1 MAAFLEPTVYCR
13 LTEEERR
20 SAKKQIMVKLK
31 SMDSSSAYNI
41 MNHSDRQQTTTN
53 SSPTTISS
61 TSSTNNSNMLDHF
74 SQICGLSSRIIS
86 TPPISTRLP
95 THDEELSLYV
105 AEAKHTDDF
114 RSFWNKNKDQ
124 MPRLSQMVRKYCMI
138 PASSVASEAA
148 FSRASYL
155 QRKQRSSLS
164 SKALQYSMILKD
176 RQLVERLQSS
186 TS

>member
-13 LTEEERR
+13 LTEEEKR
-20 SAKKQIMVKLK
+20 SAKKQIMIKLK
-31 SMDSSSAYNI
+31 SMDSSSTYNI

-53 SSPTTISS
+53 SSPTTSNS
-61 TSSTNNSNMLDHF
+61 ASSTNNSNILDQF
-74 SQICGLSSRIIS
+74 SQMCGLSTRIIS
-86 TPPISTRLP
+86 TPSISTRLP

-105 AEAKHTDDF
+105 SEAKHAGDF
-114 RSFWNKNKDQ
+114 RSFWNKNNDQ
-124 MPRLSQMVRKYCMI
+124 LPRLSQMARKYCVI

-148 FSRASYL
+148 FSRAGYL

-186 TS
+186 TP